1 MGCELEANAAS
12 FGMNVFKYMMHILR
26 TRLILEWKDLTVT
39 YPLWLTHV
47 VMDELYYVTTLV
59 VMSLACFA
67 VGMITGTVWTMV

>member
-1 MGCELEANAAS
+1 MVCSKAYS
-12 FGMNVFKYMMHILR
+12 RGMNVFKYMMNTLR

-47 VMDELYYVTTLV
+47 VMDDVYYVTTLV

-67 VGMITGTVWTMV
+67 VGLAIGIVWTMV

>member
-1 MGCELEANAAS
+1 
-12 FGMNVFKYMMHILR
+12 MHILNQ
-26 TRLILEWKDLTVT
+26 RLIAEWQDSRIQ

-67 VGMITGTVWTMV
+67 VGMIMGFIVVLV